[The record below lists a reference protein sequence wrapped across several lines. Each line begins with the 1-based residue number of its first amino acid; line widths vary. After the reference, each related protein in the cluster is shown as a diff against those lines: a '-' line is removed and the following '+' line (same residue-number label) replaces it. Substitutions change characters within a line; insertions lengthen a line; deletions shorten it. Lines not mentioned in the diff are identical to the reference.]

1 MTADTLIKQGQG
13 QFYAGDLTAALSTF
27 EQASQ
32 TFPDHYQAW
41 LFSGFT
47 CLTLG
52 RFDDALTYLKTALP
66 LNPTDPAVHDYLGR
80 CWMALADYD
89 TSLFHFEESAKL
101 RPTAIPDDMSTLAI
115 PTFRFRHDLDQ
126 LTALDEKRTLEG
138 KVRACLEAFQAIW
151 KDADRSADT
160 VSVDRTSDHCEPL
173 AYFYRNRVHLEPGAR
188 IAVGALNTELDG
200 DALTATYLSNTPG
213 LLVID
218 DFLSPEALQGLR
230 DYCTYSTI
238 WHQNTPNGYLAST
251 LPENFACPLVFQ
263 IAEELGQLLPGVIK
277 DNRLAYAWGFKYDS
291 ALNGVPV
298 HADDA
303 VVNVNFWITSDDAN
317 RSPNTGGLIIWDK
330 KPPPDW
336 KYESYNSSTSVES
349 IRTFLQSEGAQG
361 IRIPHR
367 ANRVVVFDSDLFH
380 ETDQI
385 AFAPGYENRRIN
397 ITMLFGHRRDT
408 F

>member
-1 MTADTLIKQGQG
+1 MTAEAFIKQGQKE
-13 QFYAGDLTAALSTF
+13 FYAGDLTSALSTF
-27 EQASQ
+27 QQASQ
-32 TFPDHYQAW
+32 KFPDHYQAW

-52 RFDDALTYLKTALP
+52 RFDDALTYLQTALP
-66 LNPTDPAVHDYLGR
+66 LNPADPSVHDYLGR
-80 CWMALADYD
+80 CWMALEDYD
-89 TSLFHFEESAKL
+89 KALFHFEESAKL
-101 RPTAIPDDMSTLAI
+101 RPTAVPEDIDTLAI
-115 PTFRFRHDLDQ
+115 PTFRFRHDLGQ
-126 LTALDEKRTLEG
+126 LSALDEKRTVDAQTR
-138 KVRACLEAFQAIW
+138 KCLAAFQAVW
-151 KDADRSADT
+151 QGADHAAETVPVERS
-160 VSVDRTSDHCEPL
+160 SDHFEPVAL
-173 AYFYRNRVHLEPGAR
+173 FYRNRVHLEPGAR
-188 IAVGALNTELDG
+188 ISSGALNAELNG
-200 DALTATYLSNTPG
+200 DELTATYLSNTPG

-277 DNRLAYAWGFKYDS
+277 DHRLAYAWGFKYDS

-303 VVNVNFWITSDDAN
+303 VVNVNFWITCDEAN

-336 KYESYNSSTSVES
+336 KYESYNSSTSVDS
-349 IRTFLQSEGAQG
+349 IRAFLQSEGAQG

-380 ETDQI
+380 ETDEI
-385 AFAPGYENRRIN
+385 DFKEDYLSRRVN
-397 ITMLFGHRRDT
+397 VTLLYGTCRASR
-408 F
+408 